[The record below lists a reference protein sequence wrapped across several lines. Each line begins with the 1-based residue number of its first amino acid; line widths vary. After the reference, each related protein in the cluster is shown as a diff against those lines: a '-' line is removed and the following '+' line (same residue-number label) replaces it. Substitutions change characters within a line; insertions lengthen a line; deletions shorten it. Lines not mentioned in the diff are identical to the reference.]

1 MFRLGLYSTLFNQFF
16 RLQGIRYDLPGLEIK
31 YACEAAESVGANIT
45 YLGAELDS
53 NTSKRL
59 AHETRTT
66 LIDYILMCD
75 RIMLFITFTTF
86 TTLVITTFFR

>member
-1 MFRLGLYSTLFNQFF
+1 MWWPGRTWLQMFRLGLYSTLFNQFF

-66 LIDYILMCD
+66 LIDYIAKRWQWRGSLY
-75 RIMLFITFTTF
+75 
-86 TTLVITTFFR
+86 